1 MFVIYSNKDFQSFP
15 PLLPQFVAF
24 PGLSLLFP
32 QAKIVSSY
40 PIKINLIGCKWQSLV
55 QAKIKFHDSL
65 KQPPPHPLPFLFFSS
80 FFLLVRFAAHL
91 CSGASGCLRRRG
103 CVLALFSSYEC
114 ASTPPLFTSSL
125 PLPLSL
131 SRSVEADEGWG
142 WGGQLEHR
150 RLFVWDFFIWFP
162 SSLHTERTHY
172 AIIYFHI
179 QRRDV
184 EGPVGPRSVLSP
196 LLCFIL
202 DPFPNRAHPGR
213 KKNPK
218 KEWKVCRKN
227 ARLGFPLNSKNFS
240 MHFLHVSKY

>member
-1 MFVIYSNKDFQSFP
+1 MFVIYSNKDFQSFL

-24 PGLSLLFP
+24 PGLSLPFP

-40 PIKINLIGCKWQSLV
+40 PIKINLIGCKWQSED
-55 QAKIKFHDSL
+55 KIPWLIKAT
-65 KQPPPHPLPFLFFSS
+65 PPHPLPFLFF

-103 CVLALFSSYEC
+103 CVLALFSSYKC

-131 SRSVEADEGWG
+131 SLSLSRSRRRMGVG

-162 SSLHTERTHY
+162 SSLHTERAHY